1 MVNLS
6 EKIEEIRKKPENVR
20 VKYVWGCVAAS
31 MLLVIMIWFFS
42 IAAMLKK
49 DTPKPETDNIEN
61 LKEQIK
67 DINEQ
72 APSIKDI
79 GQEALTA
86 GEGIKGNNS
95 NAELEYPLPSEAV
108 DDTLKSS
115 AYTTE

>member
-6 EKIEEIRKKPENVR
+6 EKIEEIRKKPESVR

-31 MLLVIMIWFFS
+31 MLLVITIWFFS

-49 DTPKPETDNIEN
+49 DTPKTETDSIEN
-61 LKEQIK
+61 LKEQLK

-79 GQEALTA
+79 GQEVLTT
-86 GEGIKGNNS
+86 GEGIKNNA
-95 NAELEYPLPSEAV
+95 NTDLEYPLPSEAV